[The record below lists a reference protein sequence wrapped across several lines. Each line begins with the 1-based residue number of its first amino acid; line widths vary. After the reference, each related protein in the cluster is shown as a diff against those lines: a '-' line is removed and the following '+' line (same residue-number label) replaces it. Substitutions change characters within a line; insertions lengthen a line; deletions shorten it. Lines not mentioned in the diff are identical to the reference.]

1 MFSRLENLVY
11 MKTHIR
17 KLYLKL
23 VGKMF
28 SLLYVC
34 LTVFKRNSDSVTMR
48 TVISWTCFNWGGQI
62 PIFST
67 TKPILIFFL
76 LFVHNALIKCK
87 ISVFVLTKWESDNH
101 SSLLVNTEIRIS
113 TPKLELCMSK
123 QKKKLNEGFL
133 INKSHHI
140 TIPNPTIFL
149 FKLQLMNYVIVSHH
163 KI

>member
-1 MFSRLENLVY
+1 MFSQLENLVY

-28 SLLYVC
+28 SLLYIC

-67 TKPILIFFL
+67 TEPILIFFL

-87 ISVFVLTKWESDNH
+87 ISVFVLTKWEPDNH
-101 SSLLVNTEIRIS
+101 SSLLVNTEIRFQHRNWNS
-113 TPKLELCMSK
+113 VWASR
-123 QKKKLNEGFL
+123 KKSLIKVFWSINHITSQFL
-133 INKSHHI
+133 IRQFFS
-140 TIPNPTIFL
+140 
-149 FKLQLMNYVIVSHH
+149 
-163 KI
+163 